1 MPNDKLIKE
10 NNTWY
15 YQSNN
20 TVTRF
25 PNDADMQKWNNS
37 MFSRISYTYSEHI
50 NTTKNVGDK
59 THIQEF
65 INIDTLKI
73 SPILCCIS
81 NLHISGDITGS
92 MPYMRPTIYYYVSDN
107 INIQLLPLV
116 LYSDSA
122 TDTTQNINVSTTST
136 TYFIYISSSEYFF
149 YNSDGN
155 NSFGTYNNN
164 ILSWGLETQRYG
176 TFTIDCT
183 FECNI
188 DIIGTTVA

>member
-1 MPNDKLIKE
+1 MPNDKLIKD
-10 NNTWY
+10 NDTWY

-20 TVTRF
+20 VVTRL

-50 NTTKNVGDK
+50 NITKSVGDD
-59 THIQEF
+59 THLQEF

-92 MPYMRPTIYYYVSDN
+92 MPYMRPTIYYYISDN
-107 INIQLLPLV
+107 INIKLLHLN
-116 LYSDSA
+116 LYSGAD
-122 TDTTQNINVSTTST
+122 TDLAHNINVSTTDAS
-136 TYFIYISSSEYFF
+136 YFIYISLSKYFF
-149 YNSDGN
+149 YNGN
-155 NSFGTYNNN
+155 DNNGFGKYNNN
-164 ILSWGLETQRYG
+164 ILSWGLNTQRYG

-183 FECNI
+183 FECDV